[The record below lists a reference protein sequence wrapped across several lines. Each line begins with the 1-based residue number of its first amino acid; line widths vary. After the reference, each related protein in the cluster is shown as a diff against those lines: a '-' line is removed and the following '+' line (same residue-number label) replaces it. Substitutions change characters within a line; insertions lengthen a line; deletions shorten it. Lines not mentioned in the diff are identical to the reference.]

1 MHHFFAAGLGPSN
14 GIDIVFTA
22 IAAGFIVPIMFAV
35 AKSKK
40 DREERGGSN
49 QTPHEH

>member
-22 IAAGFIVPIMFAV
+22 LGAGVIIPIMFAI

-40 DREERGGSN
+40 NR
-49 QTPHEH
+49 